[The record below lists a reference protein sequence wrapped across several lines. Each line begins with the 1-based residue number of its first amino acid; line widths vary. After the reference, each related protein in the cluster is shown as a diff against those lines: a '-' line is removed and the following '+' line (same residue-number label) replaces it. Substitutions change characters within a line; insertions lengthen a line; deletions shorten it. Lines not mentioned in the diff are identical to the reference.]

1 MKKIL
6 FVMLCCLCL
15 CGCNKE
21 ETTVTVCVRSY
32 QFINASSIEMYNAV
46 GNNITSYSL
55 GFVHS
60 FSNEEDANE
69 KRNELLNAN
78 SVYQENE
85 NLIEVIGTNVYEW
98 SLKDVEYSGILK
110 DKIQE
115 LNNDNYECETKTI
128 G

>member
-32 QFINASSIEMYNAV
+32 QFINESSIEMYNAV

>member
-1 MKKIL
+1 
-6 FVMLCCLCL
+6 
-15 CGCNKE
+15 
-21 ETTVTVCVRSY
+21 
-32 QFINASSIEMYNAV
+32 MYNAV

-60 FSNEEDANE
+60 FFNEEDANE

-98 SLKDVEYSGILK
+98 NLKDVEYSGILK

>member
-32 QFINASSIEMYNAV
+32 QFINASSIEMYSAV